1 MRTKISPDTLAR
13 TIVLALALLNQLLI
27 VVGKSPIPV
36 AEDDIYQVVSV
47 VATIATAVIAWWYNN
62 DFTQAA
68 MRGTA
73 LAKRL
78 KEEKKNG

>member
-47 VATIATAVIAWWYNN
+47 VFTIATAVIAWWYNN

>member
-1 MRTKISPDTLAR
+1 MRNKISPDTLAR

-47 VATIATAVIAWWYNN
+47 VFTIATAVIAWWYNN

-73 LAKRL
+73 LTKRL
-78 KEEKKNG
+78 KEEKKNI

>member
-1 MRTKISPDTLAR
+1 MRNKISPDTLAR

-47 VATIATAVIAWWYNN
+47 VFTIATAVIAWWYNN

-68 MRGTA
+68 MQGTA